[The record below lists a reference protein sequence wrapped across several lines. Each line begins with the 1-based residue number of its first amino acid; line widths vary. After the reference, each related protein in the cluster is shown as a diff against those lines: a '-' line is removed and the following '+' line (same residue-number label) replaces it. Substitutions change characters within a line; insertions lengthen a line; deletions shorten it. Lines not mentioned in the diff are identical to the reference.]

1 MFAEFLPLYGD
12 GVHDDTLAIQ
22 QRIDNSGCE
31 LCLPVPEKFYLI
43 SKTLEL
49 PSNFRLVLPRFAEI
63 RLADGSDCF
72 MIRNRLPNEA
82 KTGFFNT
89 SVPCTEEDY
98 SRNIEITGG
107 IWNLNNLGQSPNP
120 MWVPGAGPE
129 GYIGFGMVFYAVK
142 GFKLSNMTL
151 KDPVNFAVTLDRV
164 EYFTVEDIDFD
175 FNDGNP
181 VPVNMDGIHLNGNC
195 HYGLIRN
202 LKGACYDDTVA
213 INADEGS
220 DGPIT
225 NIEVSGI
232 RTVQCHSAV
241 RLLTG
246 RNIVEHIHIHDV
258 YGTYFQYCVGFTNQA
273 NREVTGH
280 FAHITIEKIYASK
293 APRYSKYQ
301 KDGMGVFALFFFEKG
316 CRVHDVSILDFH
328 RKEDENPFPALD
340 FEPLCAVDEINLE
353 RIYTENLTGAEMP
366 LMRVSGKIGKLN
378 ARAVF
383 TENDPMI
390 VGDGEIGEKNIH

>member
-1 MFAEFLPLYGD
+1 MNTEFLPLYGD
-12 GVHDDTLAIQ
+12 GKHDDTAAIQ
-22 QRIDNSGCE
+22 QRIDSGLCE
-31 LCLPVPEKFYLI
+31 LILPAPEKFYLI

-49 PSNFRLVLPRFAEI
+49 PSNFRLVLPRYAEI

-72 MIRNRLPNEA
+72 MIRNRQPNEA

-89 SVPCTEEDY
+89 SIPIEEEDY
-98 SRNIEITGG
+98 SRNIEIYGG

-151 KDPVNFAVTLDRV
+151 KDPVNFAATLDRV

-195 HYGLIRN
+195 HYGVIRN

-213 INADEGS
+213 INSDEGS

-232 RTVQCHSAV
+232 WATQCHSAV

-246 RNIVEHIHIHDV
+246 RNIVEHIHIHDI

-273 NREVTGH
+273 NRAVTGH

-293 APRYSKYQ
+293 APRYSKYM
-301 KDGMGVFALFFFEKG
+301 KDGMGIFALFFFEKG
-316 CRVHDVSILDFH
+316 CCVRDLSVSDFH
-328 RKEDENPFPALD
+328 RKEAENPFPAFD
-340 FEPLCAVDEINLE
+340 FEPESSVGQLNLE
-353 RIYTENLTGAEMP
+353 RIYTENQTGKEMP
-366 LMRVSGKIGKLN
+366 LMRVSGKIEKLN
-378 ARAVF
+378 SRIIF
-383 TENDPMI
+383 TENDPFI
-390 VGDGEIGEKNIH
+390 VGSGEITEKNCL